1 MGFLG
6 QIRGILTFKRRDV
19 GAAFLLALCSWF
31 VLTPIWTHSSP
42 GGIVDRAIGGLF
54 YAPYRLGK
62 HLAHVAFP
70 DHGPDRAIRNPT
82 GYYLAPLMCIAGEIL
97 LLMALWFIAI
107 RIAHWMRA
115 RERHRTTQT

>member
-1 MGFLG
+1 MGFFR
-6 QIRGILTFKRRDV
+6 QIRNILPFKPRDL

-82 GYYLAPLMCIAGEIL
+82 GYYIAPLMGIAGEIL
-97 LLMALWFIAI
+97 FLMALWLIGI
-107 RIAHWMRA
+107 RIVHWMWA
-115 RERHRTTQT
+115 RKRHRDGTK